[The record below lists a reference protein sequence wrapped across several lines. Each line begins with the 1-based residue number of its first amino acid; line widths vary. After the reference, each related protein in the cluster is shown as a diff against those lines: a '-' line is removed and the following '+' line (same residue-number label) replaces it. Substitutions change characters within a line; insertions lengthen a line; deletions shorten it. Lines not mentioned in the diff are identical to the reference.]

1 MWAERFNKLNHENHR
16 NTKRREDRLK
26 EKQEQQKEKPE
37 FDFDLGGP
45 IWFVQTTEI
54 LRQRMGG
61 KDAEGQGKKKAT
73 RWGIF

>member
-1 MWAERFNKLNHENHR
+1 MTDEYSCSPNSVLIANQKMWAERFNKLNHENHR

-45 IWFVQTTEI
+45 I
-54 LRQRMGG
+54 
-61 KDAEGQGKKKAT
+61 
-73 RWGIF
+73 